1 MCFPLVLLLVGQLEY
16 HPGKGLDCSVLSRSI
31 AVICRF
37 RAVSCSIFAFCLS
50 ECIFAF
56 WYASS
61 SFTRSG
67 MSLVGQPFAELALRA
82 HGVERDQ
89 QARLQQVF
97 GRYGGPPPLA
107 YMPLK
112 VGDNS

>member
-16 HPGKGLDCSVLSRSI
+16 HPVQVVLKGLVLCVLPVELR
-31 AVICRF
+31 VVPEHRRYLPLQGRVMFNLC
-37 RAVSCSIFAFCLS
+37 VLPCP

-67 MSLVGQPFAELALRA
+67 MSLIISVMWSGLLNEFPRFC
-82 HGVERDQ
+82 
-89 QARLQQVF
+89 
-97 GRYGGPPPLA
+97 
-107 YMPLK
+107 
-112 VGDNS
+112 